1 MYCLQALKAQLCIT
15 FEASKGQNY
24 ILTTQSNETFP
35 LYVCNISCTVMLNSA
50 NMCTIL

>member
-15 FEASKGQNY
+15 VEASKGQNY

-35 LYVCNISCTVMLNSA
+35 LYVRDIGCTVLLNSA
-50 NMCTIL
+50 NMCTML